1 MSHSPVRV
9 RFAPSPTGHL
19 HLGNVRT
26 ALFNWLFARQQ
37 GGTFILRL
45 EDTDATRSTQMSVDS
60 VLEDLRWLGLTWD
73 EGPEAGGPY
82 GPYRQTERYGLYTE
96 YLNKLLEADRAYP
109 CFCTQEELDAGRE
122 QAKAAGRAYVYPGT
136 CRRLTI
142 AEREARR
149 AGGRI
154 PSVRLKIAPRTVS
167 FTDIVRGPVS
177 IHTQAF
183 GDWILTRPDGSP
195 TYNFAVVVDDALME
209 ITHVIR
215 GEDHLSNTPKQI
227 VLYESLGL
235 PAPQFA
241 HLSMILG
248 PDGSKLSKRHGDVSV
263 DALRAAG
270 FLPDAVING
279 LSLLGWSDTAGQEI
293 FAPTQLVEKF
303 DLARVNKAAAI
314 FDGVKFRHLNREH
327 IKKLSDAELAQA
339 FAPYLS
345 AASRIPTGE
354 MSSEVRDWLGA
365 LAALI
370 RDRIEVLSDALS
382 ASDPVFLFDP
392 GTMDEES
399 RASLLEPGALE
410 VVRSF
415 AEKAAATDL
424 TQPGAFK
431 AVTGAVKEAQGVKG
445 RALFHPIRVGIT
457 AAGSGPDL
465 EHLVPLL
472 ARGSRLGLPIPV
484 LHPADRARR
493 VLEVMGSA

>member
-1 MSHSPVRV
+1 M
-9 RFAPSPTGHL
+9 
-19 HLGNVRT
+19 
-26 ALFNWLFARQQ
+26 
-37 GGTFILRL
+37 
-45 EDTDATRSTQMSVDS
+45 
-60 VLEDLRWLGLTWD
+60 
-73 EGPEAGGPY
+73 
-82 GPYRQTERYGLYTE
+82 
-96 YLNKLLEADRAYP
+96 
-109 CFCTQEELDAGRE
+109 
-122 QAKAAGRAYVYPGT
+122 
-136 CRRLTI
+136 
-142 AEREARR
+142 
-149 AGGRI
+149 
-154 PSVRLKIAPRTVS
+154 S
-167 FTDIVRGPVS
+167 FTDLVRGPVS

-183 GDWILTRPDGSP
+183 GDWILARPDGSP

-209 ITHVIR
+209 VTHVIR

-227 VLYESLGL
+227 VLYEALDL

-293 FAPTQLVEKF
+293 FAPLELVEKF

-327 IKKLSDAELAQA
+327 IKKLSDSDLAQI

-345 AASRIPTGE
+345 AANRIPTGE
-354 MSSEVRDWLGA
+354 CSSEIRDWMGA

-370 RDRIEVLSDALS
+370 RDRIEVLSDAVS
-382 ASDPVFLFDP
+382 ASDPVFLFDS
-392 GTMDEES
+392 GQMDEES
-399 RASLLEPGALE
+399 RASLLEPGALA
-410 VVRSF
+410 VVRAF
-415 AEKAAATDL
+415 AEKSEATDL
-424 TQPGAFK
+424 AQPGAFK
-431 AVTGAVKEAQGVKG
+431 AVAGAVKEALGVKG

-465 EHLVPLL
+465 ERLVPLL
-472 ARGSRLGLPIPV
+472 ARGSRLGLPTPV
-484 LHPADRARR
+484 IHPADRARR